1 MPLAVYSSVWYLL
14 METSVRRFT
23 DEHGNEVRLT
33 DERLRHMLRR
43 HPEMAFQM
51 HRLADILAR
60 LDAVRVSRSSPT
72 VQLYYRLYPDLR
84 GRNRYVCLVVKRGRS
99 YSFIL
104 TGYLNRRIKG
114 G

>member
-1 MPLAVYSSVWYLL
+1 
-14 METSVRRFT
+14 MEYGVRRFA

-33 DERLRHMLRR
+33 DERLRHILRR

-51 HRLADILAR
+51 QRFAETLAR
-60 LDAVRVSRSSPT
+60 PDAVRTSKSSPS

-84 GRNRYVCLVVKRGRS
+84 GRNRYVCLVVKKERS

-104 TGYLNRRIKG
+104 TAYLDRRIKG
-114 G
+114 E